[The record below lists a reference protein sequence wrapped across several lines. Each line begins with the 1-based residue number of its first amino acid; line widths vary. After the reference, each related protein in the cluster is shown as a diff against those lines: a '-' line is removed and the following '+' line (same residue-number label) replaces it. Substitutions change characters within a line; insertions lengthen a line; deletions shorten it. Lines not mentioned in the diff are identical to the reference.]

1 MAVSSRPPFRADHVG
16 SFLRPQELLA
26 LRDKVKKGEATRT
39 QLRDLEDK
47 SIRDLVAMQERLGL
61 HAITDGEF
69 RRDGFHTDFLD
80 KVGGMKFKMIP
91 PEERARV
98 GSIGGPFIAAVDDKL
113 TRPAGGME
121 IDNFKFL
128 NAATKETAKIT
139 IPSPTMLHFR
149 GGRKAISEA
158 AYPDIDKFFDD
169 VAKLYRDEIKAL
181 ADAGC
186 KYVQYDD
193 TNLAYLCDPQLR
205 DQARARG
212 DDPDKLPS
220 IYAKLINESIKG
232 RPADM
237 AVAIHLCR
245 GNAESKWFA
254 QGGYEPIAEAMFNEL
269 EIDGFFLEYDDER
282 SGDFAPLRFVP
293 KGKTVVLGL
302 ITSKTGAL
310 EKKADVERR
319 IDAAAKYVSMDQLC
333 LSPQC
338 GFASASQGN
347 KLSVADQEAKMRL
360 VVDIANEVWH

>member
-1 MAVSSRPPFRADHVG
+1 MARSIRPPFRADHVG
-16 SFLRPQELLA
+16 SFLRPQELLT
-26 LRDKVKKGEATRT
+26 LREKVKKGEATKA
-39 QLRDLEDK
+39 QLKDLEDK

-69 RRDGFHTDFLD
+69 RRDGFHTDFLA
-80 KVGGMKFKMIP
+80 KVGGMEFKMIP

-98 GSIGGPFIAAVDDKL
+98 GSIGGPFIAAVDGKL

-128 NAATKETAKIT
+128 NGATKETAKIT

-149 GGRKAISEA
+149 GGRKAISET

-181 ADAGC
+181 GDAGC

-193 TNLAYLCDPQLR
+193 TNLAYLCDPALR
-205 DQARARG
+205 EQARARG

-220 IYAKLINESIKG
+220 VYAKLINDSIKG

-302 ITSKTGAL
+302 ITSKTGEL

-319 IDAAAKYVSMDQLC
+319 IEAAAKYVPMEQLC

>member
-1 MAVSSRPPFRADHVG
+1 MTDRPRPPFRADHVG
-16 SFLRPQELLA
+16 SFLRPPELLA
-26 LRDKVKKGEATRT
+26 LRDKVKKGEATKA
-39 QLRDLEDK
+39 QLKSAEDAA
-47 SIRDLVAMQERLGL
+47 IRDLAAMQERWGL

-98 GSIGGPFIAAVDDKL
+98 GSIGGPFIAAVDGKL

-128 NAATKETAKIT
+128 AGATKETAKIT

-149 GGRKAISEA
+149 GGRRAISET
-158 AYPDIDKFFDD
+158 AYPDINKFFDD
-169 VAKLYRDEIKAL
+169 VATLYREEIAAL
-181 ADAGC
+181 AQAGC

-193 TNLAYLCDPQLR
+193 TNLAYLCDPALR
-205 DQARARG
+205 EQARARG
-212 DDPDKLPS
+212 DDPDQLPHL
-220 IYAKLINESIKG
+220 YAKLINDSIKG

-319 IDAAAKYVSMDQLC
+319 IETAAKYVPMDQLC
-333 LSPQC
+333 VSPQC

-360 VVDIANEVWH
+360 VVEIANEVWH

>member
-1 MAVSSRPPFRADHVG
+1 MAGSIRPPFRADHVG

-26 LRDKVKKGEATRT
+26 MREKVKKGEATKA
-39 QLRDLEDK
+39 QLKDQEDK

-69 RRDGFHTDFLD
+69 RRDGFHTDFLA
-80 KVGGMKFKMIP
+80 KVGGMEFKMIP

-98 GSIGGPFIAAVDDKL
+98 GSIGGPFIAAVDGKL
-113 TRPAGGME
+113 VRPAGGME

-128 NAATKETAKIT
+128 AGATKETAKIT

-149 GGRKAISEA
+149 GGRKAISETV
-158 AYPDIDKFFDD
+158 YPDIDKFFDD

-181 ADAGC
+181 GEAGC

-193 TNLAYLCDPQLR
+193 TNLAYLCDPALR
-205 DQARARG
+205 EQARARG

-220 IYAKLINESIKG
+220 VYAKLINDSIKG

-302 ITSKTGAL
+302 ITSKSGAL
-310 EKKADVERR
+310 ENKTDVERR
-319 IDAAAKYVSMDQLC
+319 IEAASKYVPMDQLC

-360 VVDIANEVWH
+360 VVEIANEVWH

>member
-1 MAVSSRPPFRADHVG
+1 MAASSRPPFRADHVG
-16 SFLRPQELLA
+16 SFLRPQELLS
-26 LRDKVKKGEATRT
+26 LREKVKKGEATKA
-39 QLRDLEDK
+39 QLKDLEDK

-69 RRDGFHTDFLD
+69 RRDGFHTDFLA
-80 KVGGMKFKMIP
+80 KVGGMEFKMIP

-98 GSIGGPFIAAVDDKL
+98 GSIGGPFIAAVDGKL

-128 NAATKETAKIT
+128 HGATKETAKIT

-149 GGRKAISEA
+149 GGRKAISES

-181 ADAGC
+181 GDAGC

-193 TNLAYLCDPQLR
+193 TNLAYLCDPALR
-205 DQARARG
+205 EQARARG

-220 IYAKLINESIKG
+220 VYAKLINDSIKG

-302 ITSKTGAL
+302 ITSKTGEL

-319 IDAAAKYVSMDQLC
+319 IEAAAKYVPMEQLC